1 MEKKR
6 IVEKILLIVLF
17 LVEILLIYCKIEVNK
32 DSTPET
38 LSEFQENINEAKE
51 INSEEKYKYVNL
63 RINMPLNLNDLEE
76 YFENP
81 IQNDMDKNGI
91 GEIIGDGMPLDDDGF
106 PYAVD
111 IEFEVEK
118 NKLEEFKDILK
129 NYKFPSGTYLEDEE
143 EIIEEYGEL
152 HLAELRV
159 EQLSE
164 KRAKKVYEEL
174 KEEMKEYC
182 TYVSIYNYN
191 VNNKIERI
199 YFCGE
204 NMEKMQEIIEEYIE
218 KNDIEI

>member
-32 DSTPET
+32 DSTQET

-91 GEIIGDGMPLDDDGF
+91 GEINGDGMPLDDDGF

>member
-32 DSTPET
+32 DSTQET

-63 RINMPLNLNDLEE
+63 RINMQLNLNDLEE

-118 NKLEEFKDILK
+118 NKLDEFKDILK
-129 NYKFPSGTYLEDEE
+129 NYIFNITTKKN
-143 EIIEEYGEL
+143 
-152 HLAELRV
+152 
-159 EQLSE
+159 Q
-164 KRAKKVYEEL
+164 RA
-174 KEEMKEYC
+174 
-182 TYVSIYNYN
+182 SNI
-191 VNNKIERI
+191 
-199 YFCGE
+199 
-204 NMEKMQEIIEEYIE
+204 
-218 KNDIEI
+218 

>member
-32 DSTPET
+32 DSTQET

-204 NMEKMQEIIEEYIE
+204 NLEKMQEIIEEYIE

>member
-32 DSTPET
+32 DSTQET

-91 GEIIGDGMPLDDDGF
+91 G
-106 PYAVD
+106 
-111 IEFEVEK
+111 
-118 NKLEEFKDILK
+118 
-129 NYKFPSGTYLEDEE
+129 
-143 EIIEEYGEL
+143 
-152 HLAELRV
+152 
-159 EQLSE
+159 
-164 KRAKKVYEEL
+164 
-174 KEEMKEYC
+174 
-182 TYVSIYNYN
+182 
-191 VNNKIERI
+191 
-199 YFCGE
+199 
-204 NMEKMQEIIEEYIE
+204 
-218 KNDIEI
+218 

>member
-32 DSTPET
+32 DSTQET

-182 TYVSIYNYN
+182 TYVSIIKLKEFIF
-191 VNNKIERI
+191 V
-199 YFCGE
+199 
-204 NMEKMQEIIEEYIE
+204 EKTWRRC
-218 KNDIEI
+218 KKL

>member
-32 DSTPET
+32 DSTQET

-91 GEIIGDGMPLDDDGF
+91 GEIIGDGMLLDDDGF

>member
-32 DSTPET
+32 DSTQET

-129 NYKFPSGTYLEDEE
+129 IYKFPSGTYLEDEE

-159 EQLSE
+159 EQLS
-164 KRAKKVYEEL
+164 
-174 KEEMKEYC
+174 
-182 TYVSIYNYN
+182 
-191 VNNKIERI
+191 
-199 YFCGE
+199 
-204 NMEKMQEIIEEYIE
+204 
-218 KNDIEI
+218 